1 MSSGMRSH
9 KMLTGIAPLLLTGIL
24 FACGSSDG
32 SSSFGASGG
41 SNGQAISG
49 SGGESGNLPDGAQC
63 SLSSSCASG
72 SCVAGHCVVSGSG
85 EGGSSSNA
93 AGGAKSG
100 ASGSGGKVSNGG
112 NGSVSTPTTP
122 TTVTTGPHFAG
133 SGQSF
138 RPLTTGCGPETASQC
153 AGTCEQQGGDPTTT
167 VIRAPATLCF
177 KGDADPTPDDPAA
190 VIEQVVERSGG
201 KSYVHIRVTL
211 DPNFTDTT
219 YGEGSCCGWP
229 IKRGHTFTDL
239 IKSDHTELL
248 LTDTSGATVMN
259 FKIDL
264 ATADPTKACQ
274 YGTLGVR
281 GGDGAVIV
289 GDASAVL
296 AVSTSLDRN
305 LNGCGYCKSAACASS
320 GDCTIDS
327 PATDAMYT
335 PNPLTPNWDYRVVY
349 ETWIDLNAFG
359 SAGFGQAYITYTH
372 SSPGK
377 KVDTINVVPTPCPP
391 TWDTPYCPPSAQG
404 TGFCGTGGGG
414 SGGTGSTG
422 GATGAGGAGANGGT
436 GIGNNGGSGGTGGTA
451 GGSCPPNFQLYL
463 ATEGA
468 ATCTPIPFA
477 NYPDHG
483 ACPAGYALDVA
494 SEGQYCLP
502 AK

>member
-1 MSSGMRSH
+1 MTSATRHHEVLLGF
-9 KMLTGIAPLLLTGIL
+9 APLLLTTIL

-32 SSSFGASGG
+32 STSASSSGG
-41 SNGQAISG
+41 SIGLPSSG
-49 SGGESGNLPDGAQC
+49 SGGQSGLPTGASC

-72 SCVAGHCVVSGSG
+72 SCVDGQCVVSGVGSG
-85 EGGSSSNA
+85 GATGAGAGSSNQGSSGKTTSGGSS
-93 AGGAKSG
+93 GQT
-100 ASGSGGKVSNGG
+100 
-112 NGSVSTPTTP
+112 TPTTP
-122 TTVTTGPHFAG
+122 TTTTTGPHFSG

-138 RPLTTGCGPETASQC
+138 RPLTVGCGPETAAQC
-153 AGTCEQQGGDPTTT
+153 AGTCEQQGGNPDTT

-211 DPNFTDTT
+211 DPGFTDNT
-219 YGEGSCCGWP
+219 YGDGACCGWP
-229 IKRGHTFTDL
+229 ARRGHTFTDL

-264 ATADPTKACQ
+264 ASADPSAACQ
-274 YGTLGVR
+274 YGTLGVT

-296 AVSTSLDRN
+296 ATSSSLDRN

-327 PATDAMYT
+327 PTTDSMYT

-349 ETWIDLNAFG
+349 EAWIDLNAFG

-404 TGFCGTGGGG
+404 NGFCGSTGTGG
-414 SGGTGSTG
+414 SGGG
-422 GATGAGGAGANGGT
+422 GGAGGVGGT
-436 GIGNNGGSGGTGGTA
+436 SGSGGTGGTT
-451 GGSCPPNFQLYL
+451 GGACPPNYQLYL

-483 ACPAGYALDVA
+483 ACPAGYMLDTA
-494 SEGQYCLP
+494 TEGQYCVP
-502 AK
+502 VK